1 MEQFPIDSVVRVK
14 DPNRFIAEF
23 ARKVKDRDAIVKEA
37 LLDWVHGSVTEKH
50 FRGRLLIEFQKRNGR
65 GKVFTE
71 VMHQRELVLQES
83 KP

>member
-1 MEQFPIDSVVRVK
+1 MEQFPIGSVVRVK
-14 DPNRFIAEF
+14 DTNRFITEF

-37 LLDWVHGSVTEKH
+37 LLDWMPGSATERC

-71 VMHQRELVLQES
+71 VMHQRELVLQAS
-83 KP
+83 NP

>member
-1 MEQFPIDSVVRVK
+1 MEQFPIGSVVRVK
-14 DPNRFIAEF
+14 DSNCWIAEF

-37 LLDWVHGSVTEKH
+37 IRDWGYGSDTERR

-71 VMHQRELVLQES
+71 VMHQRDLVLQES